1 MSQPVPRL
9 GFLGV
14 SASGCC
20 GLAELAS
27 GDIAIPTL
35 LWDISAEALTRGL
48 ALVPDATLVAT
59 PVDLLEADIDGVVIA
74 MPNPLHAGL
83 AMAALSR
90 GLAVFCQAPLGRNAI
105 EVARVVGA
113 ARAANRLLTADLSYR
128 FTNAMR
134 AVRGVVRDGMIGEI
148 FAAELTFHNASRPDE
163 GGCVVDI
170 GTHLVDLAL
179 WTLEFPAVREVASRL
194 FAHGRP
200 LSGVPTP
207 EIPEDRA
214 EAQIVLET
222 GAVIRIACSSRT
234 GPGDAPVINAVFHGS
249 RGSAAFHNL
258 KGSFVDFVGERYESD
273 RWELLSGAPDAWG
286 GRALASW
293 ASRLAAGDR
302 YDRAAERLID
312 VAETLDAIRGLETH
326 LKAIA

>member
-1 MSQPVPRL
+1 MSQPLPRL

-59 PVDLLEADIDGVVIA
+59 PVDLLEADIDGVVIT

-90 GLAVFCQAPLGRNAI
+90 GLAVFCEAPLGRNAI
-105 EVARVVGA
+105 EVARVVSA

-148 FAAELTFHNASRPDE
+148 FAAELTFHNAYRPDD
-163 GGCVVDI
+163 GGGVVDI
-170 GTHLVDLAL
+170 GPHLGGLAL
-179 WTLEFPAVREVASRL
+179 RALEVPAVTAHARRL
-194 FAHGRP
+194 FSPRQPPSHVA
-200 LSGVPTP
+200 
-207 EIPEDRA
+207 A
-214 EAQIVLET
+214 
-222 GAVIRIACSSRT
+222 
-234 GPGDAPVINAVFHGS
+234 PGN
-249 RGSAAFHNL
+249 SA
-258 KGSFVDFVGERYESD
+258 D
-273 RWELLSGAPDAWG
+273 P
-286 GRALASW
+286 
-293 ASRLAAGDR
+293 
-302 YDRAAERLID
+302 
-312 VAETLDAIRGLETH
+312 
-326 LKAIA
+326 